1 MKIICIGRNYA
12 EHAKELNNIIP
23 AEPIIFL
30 KPKTALLVDGKALYY
45 PEFTNDLQ
53 YECELVV
60 RMSKNGKYIQEKF
73 ARKYY
78 NAMSLGI
85 DFTARDIQ
93 QKQKEKGLPWEI
105 AKAFDGSAAVGAF
118 IPIGEDLNV
127 QQLNFELK
135 INGETRQLGHTS
147 DMLFSIDQLI
157 AYTSQFFT
165 LNIGDLIFTGTPSG
179 VGSLS
184 VTDQLDGYLEG
195 QRVLSCLIK

>member
-118 IPIGEDLNV
+118 IPIEEDLNV

-184 VTDQLDGYLEG
+184 VADQLDGYLQG

>member
-30 KPKTALLVDGKALYY
+30 KPKTALLVEGKALYY

-118 IPIGEDLNV
+118 IPIEEDLNV

-184 VTDQLDGYLEG
+184 VTDQLDGYLQG

>member
-118 IPIGEDLNV
+118 IPIEEDLNV

-184 VTDQLDGYLEG
+184 VTDQLDGYLQG

>member
-12 EHAKELNNIIP
+12 EHAKELNNNIP
-23 AEPIIFL
+23 TEPIIFL
-30 KPKTALLVDGKALYY
+30 KPKTALLVEGKALYY

-105 AKAFDGSAAVGAF
+105 AKSFDGSAAVGTF
-118 IPIGEDLNV
+118 IPIEDHVNV

-135 INGETRQLGHTS
+135 VNDETKQIGHTK
-147 DMLFSIDQLI
+147 DMLFSIDKII

-179 VGSLS
+179 VGSLT

-195 QRVLSCLIK
+195 KRVLSCLIK